1 MVNSPQD
8 EKMSVKQKLEVAEQK
23 VYSNI
28 KDLSQR
34 EDTNGATEEEGK
46 KEDFLKLEVSLR
58 TFPQL
63 IFYII
68 YLLIIMLGKLEK
80 IQGEPCCNSKAMHA
94 DRIFIEMFQNHDFKE

>member
-68 YLLIIMLGKLEK
+68 YLLIIMLYSVHMYFEHKVSLQQEALTH
-80 IQGEPCCNSKAMHA
+80 NS
-94 DRIFIEMFQNHDFKE
+94 IL